1 MVHMDKGGTE
11 EDEALALFETKE
23 ARFRGAYRLFAST
36 IVVGICLIWVYRL
49 SHLPRSAH
57 DQGRWAWIGLFLADV
72 CFSLYWIFTQS
83 ARCNVVYRYPFKD
96 RLSHRYEE
104 KLPGVDILVCTAD
117 PKMEPPTMVINT
129 VLSAMSYNY
138 PPEKLSVYLSDDGGS
153 ELTFYALLEASAF
166 SKHWIPF
173 CKKFRVEP
181 MSPAAYFSKHSA
193 ASNSQHDLSIN
204 IGPEWLA
211 VKKLYEEMKNRIDSI
226 VETGMIPKKIR
237 DQHKGFSEWNS
248 NATKQDHQSIVQI
261 MIDGRDKNAVDIDGG
276 RLPMV
281 VYMAREKRPQWPHNF
296 KAGALNALLRVS
308 AKISNAPFILNLDC
322 DMYANDADA
331 VREALCFFMD
341 EGKGKEIAFV
351 QHPQNY
357 DNITKND
364 IYSTSSSVA
373 NKFELP
379 GIGGYEAALY
389 CGTVCFHRRE
399 SLCGKVCSKDYRGEW
414 NSTEGEKKSDKTV
427 NELEEASKVLA
438 NCSHEKDTQWGKKMG
453 LIYGCPVED
462 IVTGLT
468 IQCRGWKSLYYNP
481 DKKAFLGVAPATLDT
496 ALIQQKRWSEG
507 MFQIFFSKYCPF
519 IYGRGKIKLGAQMGY
534 CMYLLWAPI
543 SLPALYYVIVP
554 PLCLLRGIPL
564 FPQVYLSLPFYSYAR
579 DICILCLK
587 CMSKKQVKSLWF
599 LPFAYVFLARNTCSI
614 AEALCSGDTLK
625 AWWNSQRIWVIRRT
639 TSYFFAFIDTMTG
652 TLGLSQTTFA
662 LTDKVMT
669 EDVSKRYAQEIIE
682 FGSSSVMFTVMATLA
697 MLNLFSLIGCI
708 AKAIMDLE
716 YFKSLDQLIVQIIL
730 VVLLVMLNIPVYQ
743 ALFTRRDKGRIPS
756 SVLFNSILLASLAC
770 LVPII

>member
-1 MVHMDKGGTE
+1 MVRMGKGGTE
-11 EDEALALFETKE
+11 EDEEAALALFETKE

-36 IVVGICLIWVYRL
+36 VVVGICLIWVYRL

-72 CFSLYWIFTQS
+72 CFSLFWIFTQS
-83 ARCNVVYRYPFKD
+83 VRCNVVYRYPFKD

-104 KLPGVDILVCTAD
+104 KLPGVDIMVCTAD

-138 PPEKLSVYLSDDGGS
+138 PPEKLSVYISDDGGS
-153 ELTFYALLEASAF
+153 ELTFYALLEASTF

-181 MSPAAYFSKHSA
+181 RSPAAYFANHL

-204 IGPEWLA
+204 IVPEWLA
-211 VKKLYEEMKNRIDSI
+211 IKKLYEEMKNRIDST
-226 VETGMIPKKIR
+226 VETGMIPKEIR

-308 AKISNAPFILNLDC
+308 AKISNAPFILSLDC

-341 EGKGKEIAFV
+341 ERKGNEIAFV

-364 IYSTSSSVA
+364 IYSASSSTV

-379 GIGGYEAALY
+379 GLGGYEAALY
-389 CGTVCFHRRE
+389 CGTGCFHRRE
-399 SLCGKVCSKDYRGEW
+399 SLCGKVHSKDYRGDW
-414 NSTEGEKKSDKTV
+414 NSTEGEKNSDKTV

-438 NCSHEKDTQWGKKMG
+438 NCSHEKDTQWGKKIG

-481 DKKAFLGVAPATLDT
+481 DRKAFLGVAPTTLDI
-496 ALIQQKRWSEG
+496 ALIQHKRWSEG
-507 MFQIFFSKYCPF
+507 MFQVFFSKYCPF

-534 CMYLLWAPI
+534 CIYLLWAPI
-543 SLPALYYVIVP
+543 SLPVLYYVIVP

-564 FPQVYLSLPFYSYAR
+564 FP
-579 DICILCLK
+579 
-587 CMSKKQVKSLWF
+587 QVKSLWF

-614 AEALCSGDTLK
+614 AEALCSGDTLE

-639 TSYFFAFIDTMTG
+639 TAYFFAFIDTITR

-669 EDVSKRYAQEIIE
+669 EDVSKRYDQEIIE
-682 FGSSSVMFTVMATLA
+682 FGSSSIMFTVMATLA
-697 MLNLFSLIGCI
+697 MLNLFSLIGGI
-708 AKAIMDLE
+708 KKAIMDLE
-716 YFKSLDQLIVQIIL
+716 YLKALDQLIVQIIL